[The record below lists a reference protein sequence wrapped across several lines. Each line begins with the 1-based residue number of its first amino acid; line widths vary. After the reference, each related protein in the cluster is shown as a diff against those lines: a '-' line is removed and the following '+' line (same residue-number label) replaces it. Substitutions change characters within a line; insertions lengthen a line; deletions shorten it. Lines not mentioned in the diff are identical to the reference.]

1 MPKGQNAYKEILP
14 YSVAMIQIGAS
25 EEEVVR
31 YCDALGK
38 LLEEAT
44 VLLRADNF
52 SSTVLSWMIDHPA
65 PILYN
70 IDKTRGKREG
80 SPMWK

>member
-1 MPKGQNAYKEILP
+1 MCNGKSEFHALMPKGQNAYKEILP

-38 LLEEAT
+38 FSALLEEAT
-44 VLLRADNF
+44 VLLRADNG
-52 SSTVLSWMIDHPA
+52 
-65 PILYN
+65 N
-70 IDKTRGKREG
+70 
-80 SPMWK
+80 

>member
-38 LLEEAT
+38 FSALLEEAT
-44 VLLRADNF
+44 VLLRADNG
-52 SSTVLSWMIDHPA
+52 
-65 PILYN
+65 N
-70 IDKTRGKREG
+70 
-80 SPMWK
+80 

>member
-1 MPKGQNAYKEILP
+1 MCNGKSEFHALMPKGQNAYKEILP

-44 VLLRADNF
+44 VLLRADDGN
-52 SSTVLSWMIDHPA
+52 
-65 PILYN
+65 
-70 IDKTRGKREG
+70 
-80 SPMWK
+80 

>member
-44 VLLRADNF
+44 VLLRADDGN
-52 SSTVLSWMIDHPA
+52 
-65 PILYN
+65 
-70 IDKTRGKREG
+70 
-80 SPMWK
+80 